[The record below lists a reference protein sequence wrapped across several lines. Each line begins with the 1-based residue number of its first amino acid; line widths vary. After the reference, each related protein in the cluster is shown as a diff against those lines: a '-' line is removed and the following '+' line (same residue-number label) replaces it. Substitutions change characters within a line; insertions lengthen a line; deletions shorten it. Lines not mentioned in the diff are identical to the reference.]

1 VAALR
6 IGRHHCGS
14 GAAPTLK
21 IWGDRDPVVS
31 LAQGRAVVGEIA
43 DARLKAMPAG
53 QVPQLGNPVWVAALL
68 EGPP

>member
-1 VAALR
+1 V
-6 IGRHHCGS
+6 
-14 GAAPTLK
+14 PTLK

-43 DARLKAMPAG
+43 DARLEAMPAG

-68 EGPP
+68 EGSP